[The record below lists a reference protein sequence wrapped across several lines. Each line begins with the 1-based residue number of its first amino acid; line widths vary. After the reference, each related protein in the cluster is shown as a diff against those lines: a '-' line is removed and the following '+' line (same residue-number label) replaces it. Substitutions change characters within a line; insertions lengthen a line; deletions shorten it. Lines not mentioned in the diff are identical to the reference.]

1 MLKHINSI
9 EYFSFQIGGYF
20 EGDKQI
26 IIKNDNSF
34 ELMKSQYG
42 ISENIISTENLLS
55 QNSIDKLTKVLNDI
69 SFLSWEKN
77 YTDNDV
83 MDGTQWEI
91 KIKYNNLQ
99 KVKKSFGSNAYPFV
113 DKTNENIISF
123 KTLDNSPDFIKLIK
137 VLNEIINKKDFFY

>member
-1 MLKHINSI
+1 MLKYINSI